1 MKSILKL
8 LIASVLLCVYHFSLA
23 QQQFNI
29 DPVPMGRIS
38 SALYETSGIAVT
50 ESNTI
55 WSHNDSGNSNEI
67 FCIDTNGVVLRSIT
81 ITNAENVD
89 WEDMTIDAAGNLYIN
104 DAGNNNNDR
113 HDLKILKIPDPA
125 QIDGNTIDAEI
136 ISFVLED
143 QTAFPPAQNNRNFDI
158 EAIAYKFG
166 YLYLFTKNRSTP
178 QNGWCKMYRLP
189 ATAGQFMASLQDSIF
204 LGTNNDDARVTAAD
218 IHPQTG
224 ELVLLTANRIISFTE
239 AMGDRFLDGVKN
251 YYTFT
256 SEMGQIEAIQFVE
269 NRKLYITEEGSS
281 SNPGYLYRIDLG
293 TINGLNDHSFH
304 KYFQIF
310 PNPASGSFNLKTNL
324 PGSHK
329 ALIYSLDGRL
339 IDELNFNANETANRL
354 TLKPGLYL
362 IQVNLQGKTFQEK
375 LIIN

>member
-1 MKSILKL
+1 MNAILKL

-23 QQQFNI
+23 QQQFDI
-29 DPVPMGRIS
+29 DPIQLGQIS
-38 SALYETSGIAVT
+38 SALRETSGIAVT

-67 FCIDTNGVVLRSIT
+67 FCMDTNGVVLRSIT

-89 WEDMTIDAAGNLYIN
+89 WEDMTLDAAGNLYIN

-113 HDLKILKIPDPA
+113 HDLKILKIPDPD
-125 QIDGNTIDAEI
+125 QIDGNAIEAEI

-189 ATAGQFMASLQDSIF
+189 ATAGQFTASLQDSVF
-204 LGTNNDDARVTAAD
+204 LGTNNADARVTAAD
-218 IHPQTG
+218 INHQTS
-224 ELVLLTANRIISFTE
+224 ELVLLTANRIISFTN
-239 AMGDRFLDGVKN
+239 ATGDRFLDGVKN
-251 YYTFT
+251 YYAFT

-269 NRKLYITEEGSS
+269 NRRLYITEEGSS
-281 SNPGYLYRIDLG
+281 SNPGYLYRVDLG
-293 TINGLNDHSFH
+293 TINGLNDHSFNR
-304 KYFQIF
+304 YFQIF
-310 PNPASGSFNLKTNL
+310 PNPASGSFNLKTIL
-324 PGSHK
+324 PGTHK
-329 ALIYSLDGRL
+329 TLIYSIDGQL
-339 IDELNFNANETANRL
+339 AGELNFNANETISSF

>member
-67 FCIDTNGVVLRSIT
+67 FCMDTNGVVLRSIT

-293 TINGLNDHSFH
+293 TINGLNDHSFN

-310 PNPASGSFNLKTNL
+310 PNPASESFKIKTNL

-329 ALIYSLDGRL
+329 ALIYSIDGRL
-339 IDELNFNANETANRL
+339 IYELNFNANETANRL

>member
-1 MKSILKL
+1 MKINLKL
-8 LIASVLLCVYHFSLA
+8 LVTLFLISIHFCSSA
-23 QQQFNI
+23 QQQFDI
-29 DPVPMGRIS
+29 EPIQLGRIS

-50 ESNTI
+50 ANNKI

-81 ITNAENVD
+81 IINAENVD
-89 WEDMTIDAAGNLYIN
+89 WEDMTLDAAGNLYIN

-113 HDLKILKIPDPA
+113 HNLKILKIPDPDL
-125 QIDGNTIDAEI
+125 IDGNAIEAEI

-143 QTAFPPAQNNRNFDI
+143 QTAFPPTQNNRNFDI

-189 ATAGQFMASLQDSIF
+189 AIAGQFTASLQDSIF
-204 LGTNNDDARVTAAD
+204 LGANNDDARVTAAD

-256 SEMGQIEAIQFVE
+256 SEMGQIEAIQFFE
-269 NRKLYITEEGSS
+269 GRKIYITEEGSS
-281 SNPGYLYRIDLG
+281 SNPGYIYRVDLG
-293 TINGLNDHSFH
+293 TINGLDDHSF
-304 KYFQIF
+304 KNYFQIF
-310 PNPASGSFNLKTNL
+310 PNPASGSFKLKTTL
-324 PGSHK
+324 PGLHK
-329 ALIYSLDGRL
+329 ALIYSIDGRL
-339 IDELNFNANETANRL
+339 IDELNFNAHTTVSIFA
-354 TLKPGLYL
+354 LKPGIYL
-362 IQVNLQGKTFQEK
+362 IQINLSGKAFQEK
-375 LIIN
+375 LFVY